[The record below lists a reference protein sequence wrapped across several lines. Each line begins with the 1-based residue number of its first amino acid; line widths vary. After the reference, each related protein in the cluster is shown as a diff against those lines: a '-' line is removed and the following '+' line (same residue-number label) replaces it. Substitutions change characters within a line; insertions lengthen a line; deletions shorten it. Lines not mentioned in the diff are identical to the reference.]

1 MENIQIIPVVTEKA
15 NAITEKSTANAEN
28 ASAENGIRNKNR
40 KKIGSRYTFKVSPD
54 ANKHEIKDA
63 IEKLYEVTVVG
74 VSTMNYSGK
83 SKQRYTKS
91 GIIKG
96 RTVAYKKAIV
106 TIAKGQTIDFYS
118 NL

>member
-1 MENIQIIPVVTEKA
+1 MDNIQIIPVVTEKA
-15 NAITEKSTANAEN
+15 NAITEKTN
-28 ASAENGIRNKNR
+28 
-40 KKIGSRYTFKVSPD
+40 RYTFKVSPD
-54 ANKHEIKDA
+54 ANKHQIKDA
-63 IEKLYEVTVVG
+63 VEKMYDVKVVG

-96 RTVAYKKAIV
+96 HTVAFKKAVV
-106 TIAKGQTIDFYS
+106 TIAEGQTLDFYS